1 MVILGT
7 SKRREEKSCF
17 WALSLS
23 RVSTPSPLFI
33 VLFTA
38 WVIAALSKQMLEEY
52 MDKWWQGIYCDFAYI
67 I

>member
-38 WVIAALSKQMLEEY
+38 LSKKILEEY
-52 MDKWWQGIYCDFAYI
+52 MDTWWQGIYYDFAYVI
-67 I
+67 